1 MTSWLIG
8 LAIFL
13 IYVLGILSAVLALMS
28 ARTSQGAIA
37 WIISLLTM
45 PYLAVPAYWI
55 FGRPR
60 FYGYVLARGERD
72 SVLRRQLHRYRD
84 RFEPYL
90 SSASNADIRAVE
102 QLALMPLT
110 RGNRAELL
118 VDGEATFESLFAGI
132 EAAEEYILIQFFIV
146 RDDALGLELKQR
158 LQRAAERGVRVCF
171 LFDEIGSHSLP
182 ERYLRDLRMA
192 GVEVSAFRSS
202 RGLKHRFQLNF
213 RNHRK
218 VLVVD
223 GREGWTGGFNVGT
236 EYLGENPRLGH
247 WRDTH
252 LKLSG
257 PSVLGLQEAFWED
270 WHWATGEMI
279 SLTWTPVPFAGDRQ
293 DEGLAESQS
302 VVIVPSGPADQLETA
317 SLLVQHAIH
326 SAHERLWVTSPYF
339 VPDQG
344 VQDALRLAAMR
355 GVDVRIMMPERPDHL
370 LVFLSAFSF
379 LPDMLRAGVKVFRYQ
394 PGFLHQKVMLI
405 DDVAASVGTVN
416 LDNRSFRL
424 NFEITA
430 VVPDR
435 RFAAEVRQM
444 LERDFGDCRR
454 VTLEELTRRPLW
466 RKLLSRAAY
475 LLSPIQ

>member
-8 LAIFL
+8 WAIFL
-13 IYVLGILSAVLALMS
+13 IYLLGFLSAVLALMS
-28 ARTSQGAIA
+28 SRTSQGAIA
-37 WIISLLTM
+37 WIISLVTF

-60 FYGYVLARGERD
+60 FYGYVSARGERD
-72 SVLRRQLHRYRD
+72 SVLRRVLARYRE
-84 RFEPYL
+84 RVEPFITQ
-90 SSASNADIRAVE
+90 SQEADIRAVE
-102 QLALMPLT
+102 QLAMMPMT
-110 RGNRAELL
+110 GGNCAGLL
-118 VDGEATFESLFAGI
+118 IDGEATFESLFDGI
-132 EAAEEYILIQFFIV
+132 ERAEDYLLIQFFIV
-146 RDDALGLELKQR
+146 RHDALGIDLKQR
-158 LQRAAERGVRVCF
+158 LVRAVERGVRVYF
-171 LFDEIGSHSLP
+171 LYDEIGSHNL
-182 ERYLRDLRMA
+182 RDGYLRELAEA
-192 GVEVSAFRSS
+192 GIEVSPFRSS
-202 RGLKHRFQLNF
+202 RGFRHRFQLNF

-218 VLVVD
+218 VMVID
-223 GREGWTGGFNVGT
+223 GCEGWLGGFNVGV
-236 EYLGENPRLGH
+236 EYLGQHHRHGH

-252 LKLSG
+252 LKLTG

-270 WHWATGEMI
+270 WHWATGEVI
-279 SLTWTPVPFAGDRQ
+279 NLAWTPRITCEDNQ
-293 DEGLAESQS
+293 N
-302 VVIVPSGPADQLETA
+302 VVIVPSGPADRQETA

-326 SAHERLWVTSPYF
+326 SANKMFWVTSPYF

-355 GVDVRIMMPERPDHL
+355 GVDVRIMIPERPDHL

-379 LPDMLRAGVKVFRYQ
+379 LPDMLRAGVKVYRYQ

-430 VVPDR
+430 VVPDK

-444 LERDFGDCRR
+444 LDRDFSRCRLI
-454 VTLEELTRRPLW
+454 TLEELTSRPLW
-466 RKLLSRAAY
+466 RKLVSRAAY

>member
-8 LAIFL
+8 WAIFL
-13 IYVLGILSAVLALMS
+13 LHLLGIVSAVLALMS
-28 ARTSQGAIA
+28 SRTSQGAIA
-37 WIISLLTM
+37 WIISLVTL

-60 FYGYVLARGERD
+60 FYGYVSARGERD
-72 SVLRRQLHRYRD
+72 TVLRRVLARYRE
-84 RFEPYL
+84 RVEPFVAE
-90 SSASNADIRAVE
+90 SRDADIRAVE
-102 QLALMPLT
+102 QLAMMPLT
-110 RGNRAELL
+110 TGNRTELL
-118 VDGEATFESLFAGI
+118 IDGEATFDSLFDGI
-132 EAAEEYILIQFFIV
+132 GRAEEYILIQFFIV
-146 RDDALGLELKQR
+146 RDDALGLELKHR
-158 LQRAAERGVRVCF
+158 LQQAAERGVRVYF
-171 LFDEIGSHSLP
+171 LYDEIGSHQLN
-182 ERYLRDLRMA
+182 EGYLRDLA
-192 GVEVSAFRSS
+192 AYGIGVSAFRSS
-202 RGLKHRFQLNF
+202 RGFRHRFQLNF

-223 GREGWTGGFNVGT
+223 GREGWLGGFNVGV
-236 EYLGENPRLGH
+236 EYLGQHRRHGP

-252 LKLSG
+252 LKLVG

-270 WHWATGEMI
+270 WHWATGAVI
-279 SLTWTPVPFAGDRQ
+279 NLHWTPRVTCEECQ
-293 DEGLAESQS
+293 D
-302 VVIVPSGPADQLETA
+302 VVIVPSGPADRQETA

-326 SAHERLWVTSPYF
+326 SAHERFWVTSPYF

-379 LPDMLRAGVKVFRYQ
+379 LPDMLQAGVKVYRYQ

-405 DDVAASVGTVN
+405 DDAAASVGTVN

-435 RFAAEVRQM
+435 RFAAEVRLM
-444 LERDFGDCRR
+444 LEQDFANCRR
-454 VTLEELTRRPLW
+454 VSRDELTSRPLW
-466 RKLLSRAAY
+466 RKIVSRAAY

>member
-8 LAIFL
+8 LAIFMVHL
-13 IYVLGILSAVLALMS
+13 LGILSAVLALLS
-28 ARTSQGAIA
+28 SRTSQGAIA
-37 WIISLLTM
+37 WILSLLTL
-45 PYLAVPAYWI
+45 PYVAVPAYWI
-55 FGRPR
+55 FGQPR
-60 FYGYVLARGERD
+60 FFGYVSARGERD
-72 SVLRRQLHRYRD
+72 TVLRRVLARYRE
-84 RFEPYL
+84 RVEPFIADAL
-90 SSASNADIRAVE
+90 DPDIRAVE
-102 QLALMPLT
+102 QLAMMPLT

-118 VDGEATFESLFAGI
+118 IDGQATFESLFDGI
-132 EAAEEYILIQFFIV
+132 DQAEEYVLVQFFIV
-146 RDDALGLELKQR
+146 RNDALGIELKQR
-158 LQRAAERGVRVCF
+158 LQHAASRGVRVYF
-171 LFDEIGSHSLP
+171 LYDEVGSHKLN
-182 ERYLRDLRMA
+182 EGYLRDLAEA

-202 RGLKHRFQLNF
+202 RGFRHRFQLNF

-223 GREGWTGGFNVGT
+223 GREGWVGGFNVGV
-236 EYLGENPRLGH
+236 EYLGQGRRDEP

-252 LKLSG
+252 LKLTG

-270 WHWATGEMI
+270 WHWATGDVI
-279 SLTWTPVPFAGDRQ
+279 NLTWTP
-293 DEGLAESQS
+293 ELTCEESQR
-302 VVIVPSGPADQLETA
+302 VVIVPSGPADRQDTA

-326 SAHERLWVTSPYF
+326 SARERFWVTSPYF

-355 GVDVRIMMPERPDHL
+355 GVDVRIMIPERPDHL

-379 LPDMLRAGVKVFRYQ
+379 LPDMLRAGVKVYRYQ

-405 DDVAASVGTVN
+405 DDAAASVGTVN

-430 VVPDR
+430 FVPDR
-435 RFAAEVRQM
+435 CFAAQVRLM
-444 LERDFGDCRR
+444 LEKDFANCRR
-454 VTLEELTRRPLW
+454 ISLDELTSRSLW
-466 RKLLSRAAY
+466 RKLVSRAAY

>member
-1 MTSWLIG
+1 MTTSWLIG
-8 LAIFL
+8 VAIFMVHL
-13 IYVLGILSAVLALMS
+13 LGFVSAILALMS
-28 ARTSQGAIA
+28 SRTSQGAIA
-37 WIISLLTM
+37 WIISLITL
-45 PYLAVPAYWI
+45 PYMAVPAYWI

-60 FYGYVLARGERD
+60 FYGYVSARGERD
-72 SVLRRQLHRYRD
+72 SVLRRVLA
-84 RFEPYL
+84 RFRERVEPYVADATD
-90 SSASNADIRAVE
+90 SDIRAVE
-102 QLALMPLT
+102 QLALMPMT

-118 VDGEATFESLFAGI
+118 VDGEATFDSLFAGI
-132 EAAEEYILIQFFIV
+132 EAAEDYILIQFFIV
-146 RDDALGLELKQR
+146 RHDALGMRLKSH
-158 LQRAAERGVRVCF
+158 LQRASARGVRVHF
-171 LFDEIGSHSLP
+171 LYDEIGSRHLDDDF
-182 ERYLRDLRMA
+182 LRDLTSE
-192 GVEVSAFRSS
+192 GIEVSAFNSS
-202 RGLKHRFQLNF
+202 RGWRHRFQLNF

-223 GREGWTGGFNVGT
+223 GNLGWVGGFNVGV
-236 EYLGENPRLGH
+236 EYLGQDARYGP

-270 WHWATGEMI
+270 WHWATGEV
-279 SLTWTPVPFAGDRQ
+279 LDLAWTPRKTF
-293 DEGLAESQS
+293 AESQN
-302 VVIVPSGPADQLETA
+302 VVIVPSGPADRQETA

-326 SAHERLWVTSPYF
+326 SAQTLFWVTSPYF

-355 GVDVRIMMPERPDHL
+355 GVDVRIIIPERPDHL

-379 LPDMLRAGVKVFRYQ
+379 LPDMLRSGVKVYRYQ

-430 VVPDR
+430 FLPDR
-435 RFAAEVRQM
+435 HFAAEVRLM
-444 LERDFGDCRR
+444 LERDFANCRR
-454 VTLEELTRRPLW
+454 IDHDELAQRALW
-466 RKLLSRAAY
+466 QKIVSRAAY

>member
-13 IYVLGILSAVLALMS
+13 IYLLGFISAVLALMS
-28 ARTSQGAIA
+28 SRTSQGAIA
-37 WIISLLTM
+37 WIISLITM
-45 PYLAVPAYWI
+45 PYVAVPIYWI

-60 FYGYVLARGERD
+60 FYGYVSARGERD
-72 SVLRRQLHRYRD
+72 TVLRRLLERYRD
-84 RFEPYL
+84 RFVPYL
-90 SSASNADIRAVE
+90 PDVGDADIHAVE
-102 QLALMPLT
+102 QLAMMPLT
-110 RGNRAELL
+110 CGNQAALL
-118 VDGEATFESLFAGI
+118 IDGEATFDSLFTGI

-146 RDDALGLELKQR
+146 RDDALGIELKHR
-158 LQRAAERGVRVCF
+158 LQRAAHRDVRIYF
-171 LFDEIGSHSLP
+171 LYDEIGSRGLGD
-182 ERYLRDLRMA
+182 RFLRDLSEV

-202 RGLKHRFQLNF
+202 RGFKHRFQLNF

-223 GREGWTGGFNVGT
+223 GREGWLGGFNVGT
-236 EYLGENPRLGH
+236 EYLGHHPRHGH

-252 LKLSG
+252 LKLTG

-279 SLTWTPVPFAGDRQ
+279 SLTWTPRPSPDANQ
-293 DEGLAESQS
+293 N
-302 VVIVPSGPADQLETA
+302 VVIVPSGPADPQETA

-326 SAHERLWVTSPYF
+326 SARQRFWVTSPYF

-379 LPDMLRAGVKVFRYQ
+379 LPDMLRAGVRVYRYQ

-405 DDVAASVGTVN
+405 DDSAASVGTVN

-430 VVPDR
+430 VVPDPQ
-435 RFAAEVRQM
+435 FAAEVRLM
-444 LERDFGDCRR
+444 LEHDFTECRR
-454 VTLEELTRRPLW
+454 VALEELTHRPLW
-466 RKLLSRAAY
+466 RKLMSRAAY